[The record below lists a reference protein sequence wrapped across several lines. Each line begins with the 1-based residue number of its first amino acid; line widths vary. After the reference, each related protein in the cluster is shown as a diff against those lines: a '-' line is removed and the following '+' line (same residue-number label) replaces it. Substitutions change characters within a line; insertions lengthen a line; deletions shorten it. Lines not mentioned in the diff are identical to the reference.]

1 MQAFIVKLPVM
12 AIRIDPPHLSSKAY
26 ELYRQE
32 LLAWREVTELR
43 KEGEIDTLIAFLD
56 KHLKK
61 DDLADG
67 LEKFEE
73 FEDFQRNPEM
83 SISEFIATFD
93 SR

>member
-1 MQAFIVKLPVM
+1 MSLPENDTTQ
-12 AIRIDPPHLSSKAY
+12 IREKVFDQICIDNL
-26 ELYRQE
+26 E
-32 LLAWREVTELR
+32 
-43 KEGEIDTLIAFLD
+43 KEDGLNTLIAFLE

-73 FEDFQRNPEM
+73 FEDFQKNPEI

-93 SR
+93 SRNRKIET